1 MWRLTSLSGQSI
13 GHSSNERGRLGC
25 GLFVLAVVPA
35 KVKTQQSVRNVTS
48 RTAAT
53 GPAAYLFSPKRREI
67 SMKTLKRSL
76 DRMNRW
82 WILRWL
88 NQWWLRAAMYLN
100 CMIWSLDRF
109 LPNSGISEFKL
120 PAFYIWKTV
129 VVVTAVVQG
138 TMWLWRGAPRLRNY
152 W

>member
-1 MWRLTSLSGQSI
+1 M
-13 GHSSNERGRLGC
+13 
-25 GLFVLAVVPA
+25 
-35 KVKTQQSVRNVTS
+35 QQPVCNVTFGA
-48 RTAAT
+48 AAT
-53 GPAAYLFSPKRREI
+53 GAAVYLFSPKRREI
-67 SMKTLKRSL
+67 SMKKLKRSL

-88 NQWWLRAAMYLN
+88 NQWWLRAAMYLY
-100 CMIWSLDRF
+100 CMVWSLDHL

-129 VVVTAVVQG
+129 IVVTAVVQG

-152 W
+152 